1 MRVGAE
7 IPRGT
12 VPALCGK
19 KAFRGE
25 GLSAEPH
32 SSGPHSSWR
41 FPRNEARVR
50 LPGLSAEAK
59 RRNAR
64 SVILETE
71 RTEPEGFKAPGKG
84 VRGEE

>member
-19 KAFRGE
+19 KAFYGE
-25 GLSAEPH
+25 DFSA
-32 SSGPHSSWR
+32 GPHSSSR
-41 FPRNEARVR
+41 SPRCEAGPSSKALRESGGGENARGVLFR
-50 LPGLSAEAK
+50 KRNGLSRK
-59 RRNAR
+59 D
-64 SVILETE
+64 
-71 RTEPEGFKAPGKG
+71 FKAPGKG

>member
-19 KAFRGE
+19 KRFTERAFLPDRTHPGDFR
-25 GLSAEPH
+25 A
-32 SSGPHSSWR
+32 
-41 FPRNEARVR
+41 AKRVR
-50 LPGLSAEAK
+50 LSGLSVEAK

-64 SVILETE
+64 SVISETE
-71 RTEPEGFKAPGKG
+71 RTEPEGF
-84 VRGEE
+84 

>member
-19 KAFRGE
+19 KAFYGE
-25 GLSAEPH
+25 GLSAESH

-41 FPRNEARVR
+41 FPRCEAGSSSGA
-50 LPGLSAEAK
+50 LCG
-59 RRNAR
+59 
-64 SVILETE
+64 
-71 RTEPEGFKAPGKG
+71 
-84 VRGEE
+84 GEEEKRAERYFGNGAD